1 MTIREIEKESGM
13 ARANIRYYESEGL
26 LAPAREANRY
36 RDYSE
41 EDLEVLK
48 RIRLLRSLQLS
59 LEEIKDLQSG
69 RQELS
74 EVLDR
79 QIVKLQ
85 REKKQIE
92 HSQEICR
99 VMRDDG
105 VSYQTLDAQHYLGIL
120 GQEGWPVVP
129 EQDALPE
136 AHTPWRRYFARSMD
150 LLLYSVIW
158 DVFLALVI
166 GLNISMRS
174 GSGKILDNIVAL
186 LMMLLAEPV
195 LLTLFGT
202 TPGKWILGLRVTDNA
217 GERLTFEEARVRTWK
232 VCLHGMGFG
241 IPIWNIVRM
250 WKSYKVCVE
259 EETQEW
265 EYHSAVTLRDER
277 GWRTA
282 AYLGACVFC
291 FVVYVLAFRVSVLP
305 RNRGDITVAEF
316 SENYNRFSKFYGYDS
331 TYYLD
336 EEGKWVKDRS
346 EYGNAI
352 VIGGYD
358 EPIYRFSETDGI
370 MTGMSF
376 SVVFQGDDDW
386 IISDYR
392 QEMILSI
399 LAFAGARKGNTIFSG
414 EIEKAVGAV
423 REAPFENFDLS
434 VYGIRVTCEVAYS
447 GYYTVS
453 GSEILIHKEGEESRF
468 ALSFTMEKEER

>member
-48 RIRLLRSLQLS
+48 KIKLLRSLQFS

-79 QIVKLQ
+79 QIIKLQ

-105 VSYQTLDAQHYLGIL
+105 VSYQTLNAQHYLGIQ
-120 GQEGWPVVP
+120 GQEFRWVVP

-136 AHTPWRRYFARSMD
+136 AHTPWRRYFARSLD
-150 LLLYSVIW
+150 LLFYSIIW
-158 DVFLALVI
+158 YVFLALVM
-166 GLNISMRS
+166 GVNITARS
-174 GSGKILDNIVAL
+174 AGENILDNIVAL
-186 LMMLLAEPV
+186 LVMLLVEPV
-195 LLTLFGT
+195 LLALFGT
-202 TPGKWILGLRVTDNA
+202 TPGKWILGLRVTDNE
-217 GERLTFEEARVRTWK
+217 GERLTFGEALVRTWK
-232 VCLHGMGFG
+232 VCLHGMGLG
-241 IPIWNIVRM
+241 IPIWSIVRL
-250 WKSYKVCVE
+250 WRSYKICVE

-265 EYHSAVTLRDER
+265 EYHSAVTLKDER
-277 GWRTA
+277 GWRIA
-282 AYLGACVFC
+282 AYFGTCVFC
-291 FVVYVLAFRVSVLP
+291 LVVYVLAFRLSVLP

-331 TYYLD
+331 TCYLD
-336 EEGKWVKDRS
+336 EEGKWVRDDS
-346 EYGNAI
+346 GYWNA
-352 VIGGYD
+352 VVTGGYD
-358 EPIYRFSETDGI
+358 EPVYRFSEADGI

-376 SVVFQGDDDW
+376 SVVFQGSDEW
-386 IISDYR
+386 ISDYR
-392 QEMILSI
+392 KEMILSI
-399 LAFAGARKGNTIFSG
+399 LAFAGAQKDNTIFSG

-423 REAPFENFDLS
+423 REASFESFELT
-434 VYGIRVTCEVAYS
+434 VCGIRVTCEVAYS
-447 GYYTVS
+447 GYYAVP
-453 GSEILIHKEGEESRF
+453 GLEILAHVEGQESRYS
-468 ALSFTMEKEER
+468 LSFTMEKEEG

>member
-1 MTIREIEKESGM
+1 MTIKEIEKESGM

-26 LAPAREANRY
+26 LAPVREANRY

-48 RIRLLRSLQLS
+48 RIRLLRTLQFS

-69 RQELS
+69 TLELS

-79 QIVKLQ
+79 QIIKLQ

-120 GQEGWPVVP
+120 GQEGRPVVP

-136 AHTPWRRYFARSMD
+136 AHTPWRRYFARSLD

-158 DVFLALVI
+158 DVFLALVM
-166 GLNISMRS
+166 GVNISMRS
-174 GSGKILDNIVAL
+174 AGGKILDSFVIL

-195 LLTLFGT
+195 LLTLFGA

-217 GERLTFEEARVRTWK
+217 GERLTLEEARVRTWK
-232 VCLHGMGFG
+232 VCLHGMGLS
-241 IPIWNIVRM
+241 IPIWSIVRM
-250 WKSYKVCVE
+250 WKSYKVCME

-265 EYHSAVTLRDER
+265 EYHSVVTLKDER

-282 AYLGACVFC
+282 AYLGTCACC
-291 FVVYVLAFRVSVLP
+291 FVVFVIAFGVSVLP

-316 SENYNRFSKFYGYDS
+316 SENYNRYTKFYGYDS
-331 TYYLD
+331 AYYLD
-336 EEGKWVKDRS
+336 EEGKWVQERNG
-346 EYGNAI
+346 YGNTI
-352 VIGGYD
+352 VMGGHD

-376 SVVFQGDDDW
+376 SVAFQGGDEW
-386 IISDYR
+386 INDYR
-392 QEMILSI
+392 KEMILSI
-399 LAFAGARKGNTIFSG
+399 LAFVGAQKDNTIFSG
-414 EIEKAVGAV
+414 EIVKAVSTV

-434 VYGIRVTCEVAYS
+434 VYGVRVTCEVAYS
-447 GYYTVS
+447 GYYTVPDS
-453 GSEILIHKEGEESRF
+453 GILVHKEGEESRF
-468 ALSFTMEKEER
+468 ALSFTMEKEEW

>member
-13 ARANIRYYESEGL
+13 VRANIRYYESEGL
-26 LAPAREANRY
+26 LAPARESNRY

-48 RIRLLRSLQLS
+48 RIRLLRSLQFS

-79 QIVKLQ
+79 QIIKLQ
-85 REKKQIE
+85 REKKKVE

-105 VSYQTLDAQHYLGIL
+105 VSYQTLNAQHYLGIL
-120 GQEGWPVVP
+120 EQEVRPVVP

-158 DVFLALVI
+158 DVFLALVM
-166 GLNISMRS
+166 GVNISMRS
-174 GSGKILDNIVAL
+174 AGGKILDKIVIL
-186 LMMLLAEPV
+186 SVMLFVEPV
-195 LLTLFGT
+195 LLALFGT

-217 GERLTFEEARVRTWK
+217 GECLTFEEARARTWK
-232 VCLHGMGFG
+232 VCLHGMGLS
-241 IPIWNIVRM
+241 IPIWSIVRM

-265 EYHSAVTLRDER
+265 EYHSAVTLKDER

-282 AYLGACVFC
+282 AYLGACIFCLAVFV
-291 FVVYVLAFRVSVLP
+291 FAFGVSILP
-305 RNRGDITVAEF
+305 KNRGDITVAEF
-316 SENYNRFSKFYGYDS
+316 SENYNRYTKFYGYDS

-336 EEGKWVKDRS
+336 KEGKWVQERCG
-346 EYGNAI
+346 YGNTI
-352 VIGGYD
+352 VIGGHD
-358 EPIYRFSETDGI
+358 EPVYRFSETDGI

-376 SVVFQGDDDW
+376 SVKVQGSDDW
-386 IISDYR
+386 ISDYR
-392 QEMILSI
+392 KEMILSI
-399 LAFAGARKGNTIFSG
+399 LAFAGAQKDNTIFSR
-414 EIEKAVGAV
+414 EIVKAVSLV

-434 VYGIRVTCEVAYS
+434 VYGIRVTCEIAYS
-447 GYYTVS
+447 GYYTIPGS
-453 GSEILIHKEGEESRF
+453 GMLVHTEGEESRF
-468 ALSFTMEKEER
+468 SLSFSMKKEEE